1 MLLLDIR
8 IRLYNFCSTSEDLV
22 GFWNN
27 ILPWCVGLSALAV
40 IHLKNLIS
48 FRFDEVQED
57 DIEDTI
63 LNPTDDP
70 SPGISLADQQEIL
83 ELWWML

>member
-1 MLLLDIR
+1 MLLFD

-22 GFWNN
+22 G
-27 ILPWCVGLSALAV
+27 LSAFIAV
-40 IHLKNLIS
+40 IQSKKIIS
-48 FRFDEVQED
+48 FRFDEIQED

-83 ELWWML
+83 EL

>member
-1 MLLLDIR
+1 
-8 IRLYNFCSTSEDLV
+8 
-22 GFWNN
+22 
-27 ILPWCVGLSALAV
+27 LSAFIAV
-40 IHLKNLIS
+40 VHLKKMIS
-48 FRFDEVQED
+48 FRFDEIQED

-83 ELWWML
+83 EL

>member
-1 MLLLDIR
+1 MCWIVS
-8 IRLYNFCSTSEDLV
+8 IYSCY
-22 GFWNN
+22 
-27 ILPWCVGLSALAV
+27 LSKQ
-40 IHLKNLIS
+40 IIS
-48 FRFDEVQED
+48 FRFDEIQED

-83 ELWWML
+83 EL

>member
-1 MLLLDIR
+1 MLLLD

-27 ILPWCVGLSALAV
+27 FLPWCVGLSAFIAV
-40 IHLKNLIS
+40 VHLKKMIS
-48 FRFDEVQED
+48 FRFDEIQED

-83 ELWWML
+83 ELWCML